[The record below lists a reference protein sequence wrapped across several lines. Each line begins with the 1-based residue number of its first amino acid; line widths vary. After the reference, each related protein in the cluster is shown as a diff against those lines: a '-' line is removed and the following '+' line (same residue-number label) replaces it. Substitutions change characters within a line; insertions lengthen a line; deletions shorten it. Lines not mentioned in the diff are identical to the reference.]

1 MIKKYDDRDV
11 SWIKV
16 RVDNTDGSQ
25 VAEFTPLE
33 DSDDLTITTDDGD
46 TVETDF
52 EPWRVMTDLDVD
64 DDNSDDGGSDDESDE
79 AQLSRLYEQL
89 ESDIGN
95 QIMPGAKDDFLVMLE
110 SGIDSVKSVEF
121 NGERLAQ
128 KQ

>member
-16 RVDNTDGSQ
+16 SVHNTDGSQ

-33 DSDDLTITTDDGD
+33 D
-46 TVETDF
+46 
-52 EPWRVMTDLDVD
+52 
-64 DDNSDDGGSDDESDE
+64 SDDESDE

-89 ESDIGN
+89 ESAIGN

-110 SGIDSVKSVEF
+110 SG
-121 NGERLAQ
+121 G
-128 KQ
+128 